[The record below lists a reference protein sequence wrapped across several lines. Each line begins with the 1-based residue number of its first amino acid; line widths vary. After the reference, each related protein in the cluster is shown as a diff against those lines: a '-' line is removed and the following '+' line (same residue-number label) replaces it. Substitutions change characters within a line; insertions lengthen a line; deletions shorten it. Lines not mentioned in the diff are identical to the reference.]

1 MKTLLLDL
9 IIPGSPRRPSG
20 HFNLGEKIGEVK
32 EVNPDTVKDTTN
44 GVLDSLQQAGDQV
57 TDTLAQGQTLL
68 MDNGIDGLSSSMWT
82 VAIAVVA
89 LVACISLAVAY
100 RKKTKCA
107 EC

>member
-1 MKTLLLDL
+1 
-9 IIPGSPRRPSG
+9 
-20 HFNLGEKIGEVK
+20 
-32 EVNPDTVKDTTN
+32 
-44 GVLDSLQQAGDQV
+44 
-57 TDTLAQGQTLL
+57 
-68 MDNGIDGLSSSMWT
+68 MDNGIDGSSSSMWT